1 MSNSVDLHQKKLEED
16 FEILESWEDRYR
28 QIIDLGRK
36 LPDFPEDQRI
46 DSNLVQGCQSRVW
59 IYIKFENNKV
69 KIFGDSDAHITKGL
83 VALLINLYDDA
94 YADEIATHET
104 DLFLKKLNLHEHLS
118 PTRSNG
124 LNGMVNRLKILTKNA
139 SSNY

>member
-1 MSNSVDLHQKKLEED
+1 MTNSVDLHGKKLQED
-16 FEILESWEDRYR
+16 FKLLESWEDRYR

-36 LPDFPEDQRI
+36 LPNFPKEQKI

-59 IYIKFENNKV
+59 IYMRFKNNKI

-83 VALLINLYDDA
+83 VALLINLYDGA
-94 YADEIATHET
+94 NAHEISNHQT
-104 DLFLKKLNLHEHLS
+104 DFFLKKLNLHEHLS

-124 LNGMVNRLKILTKNA
+124 LNGMVQRLKILAKN
-139 SSNY
+139 SSCDT